1 MSDLTLVVDENIQ
14 GGVRLVIFRA
24 VSYCLY
30 AGLQIA
36 YVQDGVR
43 LLIFSVVSAAYI

>member
-1 MSDLTLVVDENIQ
+1 MSDLTLGVDENIQ
-14 GGVRLVIFRA
+14 VVFRLVIFSL

-43 LLIFSVVSAAYI
+43 LLIFRVVSAAYI